1 MTLVVEDGH
10 GLPTANAYI
19 DVAFADAYFSLRGIT
34 AWASAVSADKEI
46 AIVKATDYID
56 TVWGWKFLGTK
67 ANAKTNPPDFAVDQA
82 LEWPR
87 MYQRQDLPIALPPQ
101 LQKACAEYALRA
113 LLNGTPLL
121 ADPEVEANGLT
132 LTGSTEK
139 VGPIDDRQDVPGRWC
154 HRHHPALPGCRS
166 APGETRSHGWDGDPW
181 LIMSS

>member
-113 LLNGTPLL
+113 LLNATPLL
-121 ADPEVEANGLT
+121 PDPEVQANGLQIT
-132 LTGSTEK
+132 STTDT
-139 VGPIDDRQDVPGRWC
+139 VGPITTSATYLAAGSIDITRPY
-154 HRHHPALPGCRS
+154 PAADLLLKKLVRASGTAIR
-166 APGETRSHGWDGDPW
+166 G
-181 LIMSS
+181 